1 MVQYLVKSDSIPPR
15 IESIAYEYMIKDWE
29 DKSYIDSV
37 ITYDSGDSQFTPRTT
52 TDEMNTEE
60 PNIAYE
66 TGMNVQTIS
75 MHSESVE
82 TEQFQAEANEGLLL

>member
-29 DKSYIDSV
+29 DKTYIDSV

-52 TDEMNTEE
+52 PDEMHTEE
-60 PNIAYE
+60 HNIAYE
-66 TGMNVQTIS
+66 TGMNAQTIS
-75 MHSESVE
+75 MVSESVE
-82 TEQFQAEANEGLLL
+82 TRKFQTEANEGLLL